1 MTFIIWMKIKNKEEK
16 YFLNNDLNHSSYYDD
31 FCIVKFLFDVS
42 LLYDTIYCI
51 KMVKSVEVD
60 IDRITNNTKLDTN
73 ASATK
78 DSNITTEPT
87 YNGPLAL

>member
-1 MTFIIWMKIKNKEEK
+1 
-16 YFLNNDLNHSSYYDD
+16 
-31 FCIVKFLFDVS
+31 
-42 LLYDTIYCI
+42 
-51 KMVKSVEVD
+51 MVKSVEVD